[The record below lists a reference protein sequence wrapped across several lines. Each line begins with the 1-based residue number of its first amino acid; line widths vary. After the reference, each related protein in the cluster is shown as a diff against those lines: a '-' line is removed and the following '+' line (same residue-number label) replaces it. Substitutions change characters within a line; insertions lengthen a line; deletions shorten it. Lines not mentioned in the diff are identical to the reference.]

1 MSADAPVLRTRKL
14 TRILPGII
22 PTILV
27 ENIDL
32 EIRRGEF
39 IAITGP
45 SGSGK
50 SSLLYLLGLLDM
62 PSSGQVFLDGVDVS
76 GLGEDDLAA
85 IRLQKLGFVFQF
97 HFLLQ
102 EFTALEN
109 VMLPMQKL
117 GQLPLTEQRVR
128 AAQLLDD
135 FGLADHRHKKPDQVS
150 GGQRQRI
157 AVARAL
163 ANDPLVILADEPTG
177 NLDTASSANVRG
189 ILGDLA
195 HRSGKTVI
203 VVTHESDLAAAADRK
218 LLMVDG
224 RLQP

>member
-50 SSLLYLLGLLDM
+50 SSLLYLLCLLDM